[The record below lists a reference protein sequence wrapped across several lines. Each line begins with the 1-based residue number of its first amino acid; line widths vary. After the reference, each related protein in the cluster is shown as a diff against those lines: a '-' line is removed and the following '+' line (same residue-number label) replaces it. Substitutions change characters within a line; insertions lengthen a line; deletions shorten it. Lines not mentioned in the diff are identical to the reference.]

1 MDINRYNFI
10 RNKDA
15 LAQIKTKIII
25 ELFSP
30 KLKPYNNPSKLGL
43 FNIYS
48 K

>member
-25 ELFSP
+25 QDFRP
-30 KLKPYNNPSKLGL
+30 KVNPYTNPSNKGSFIIL
-43 FNIYS
+43 
-48 K
+48 